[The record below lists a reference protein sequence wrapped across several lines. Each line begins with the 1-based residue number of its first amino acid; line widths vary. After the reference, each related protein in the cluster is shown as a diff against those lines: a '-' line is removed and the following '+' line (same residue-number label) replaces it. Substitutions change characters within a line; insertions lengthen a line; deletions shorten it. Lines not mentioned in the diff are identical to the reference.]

1 MEIVI
6 RAETVADY
14 SKIREINNRAFNQD
28 TEEKLIQNLRKKKE
42 YIAELSLVAEY
53 KNQLVGHIL
62 FFPISII
69 GKNNRFP
76 TLALAPMSVLPEFQ
90 KKGIGSELI
99 KEGLKIAKKLGFT
112 SVIVVGHPQY
122 YSKFGFKK
130 ASTWNIRPPFDAPD
144 DAFMAIELVKNALMD
159 VSGMVEY
166 PQEYLDD

>member
-1 MEIVI
+1 MKIVI
-6 RAETVADY
+6 RAETVYDY
-14 SKIREINNRAFNQD
+14 AKIREINDRAFGQD
-28 TEEKLIQNLRKKKE
+28 IEGKLIENLRKKKE